1 MDEQIIADV
10 EQWLDEVVIGLDLCP
25 FAARPRREKRVRIA
39 VSHATDEE
47 ALLNDLQAELERLSD
62 TPAAELETT
71 LLAIP
76 DMLADFADYNDFL
89 DAVDLW
95 VEQFGWE
102 GELQVASF
110 HPQYQFADTEADDP
124 GNLTNRSPWPLLHI
138 IREESLEQAIEHG
151 LQLAQGLEDQRLV
164 FLGRCNA
171 FRLMGQRL
179 LPCPLDLLA
188 ALEVHIQV
196 LGHGAQVGTRMPVAA
211 ELTRLGQ

>member
-10 EQWLDEVVIGLDLCP
+10 EQWLDEVVIGLELCP
-25 FAARPRREKRVRIA
+25 FAAKPRREKRVRIA

-76 DMLADFADYNDFL
+76 NMLEDFADYNDFL

-138 IREESLEQAIEHG
+138 IREESLEKAIEHYPDVDRIPERNIARM
-151 LQLAQGLEDQRLV
+151 Q
-164 FLGRCNA
+164 
-171 FRLMGQRL
+171 
-179 LPCPLDLLA
+179 
-188 ALEVHIQV
+188 AL
-196 LGHGAQVGTRMPVAA
+196 TA
-211 ELTRLGQ
+211 EERAKLFPHLFG

>member
-47 ALLNDLQAELERLSD
+47 SLLNDLQAELERLSD

-76 DMLADFADYNDFL
+76 DMLEDFADYNDFL

-95 VEQFGWE
+95 VEQFGWA

-110 HPQYQFADTEADDP
+110 HPQYQFADTEADDA

-138 IREESLEQAIEHG
+138 IREDSLEQAIAHYPDVDGIPERNIARMKALG
-151 LQLAQGLEDQRLV
+151 PDERRRL
-164 FLGRCNA
+164 FPYLFG
-171 FRLMGQRL
+171 
-179 LPCPLDLLA
+179 
-188 ALEVHIQV
+188 
-196 LGHGAQVGTRMPVAA
+196 
-211 ELTRLGQ
+211 

>member
-39 VSHATDEE
+39 VSHATDDE

-62 TPAAELETT
+62 TPVAELETT

-76 DMLADFADYNDFL
+76 NMLEDFADYNDFL

-102 GELQVASF
+102 GDLQVASF

-138 IREESLEQAIEHG
+138 IREESLEKAIEHYPDVDRIPERNIARM
-151 LQLAQGLEDQRLV
+151 Q
-164 FLGRCNA
+164 
-171 FRLMGQRL
+171 
-179 LPCPLDLLA
+179 
-188 ALEVHIQV
+188 AL
-196 LGHGAQVGTRMPVAA
+196 TA
-211 ELTRLGQ
+211 EERAKLFPHLFG

>member
-47 ALLNDLQAELERLSD
+47 SLLNDLQAELERLSD

-76 DMLADFADYNDFL
+76 DMLEDFADYNDFL

-110 HPQYQFADTEADDP
+110 HPQYQFADTEADDA

-138 IREESLEQAIEHG
+138 IREDSLEQAIAHYPDVDGIPERNIARMKALG
-151 LQLAQGLEDQRLV
+151 PDERRRL
-164 FLGRCNA
+164 FPYLFG
-171 FRLMGQRL
+171 
-179 LPCPLDLLA
+179 
-188 ALEVHIQV
+188 
-196 LGHGAQVGTRMPVAA
+196 
-211 ELTRLGQ
+211 

>member
-1 MDEQIIADV
+1 MDEQIIADI

-25 FAARPRREKRVRIA
+25 FAARPRREKRVHIA

-47 ALLNDLQAELERLSD
+47 SLLNDLQAELERLSD

-76 DMLADFADYNDFL
+76 DMLEDFADYNDFL

-138 IREESLEQAIEHG
+138 IREDSLEKAIEHYPDVDAIPERNIARMKALG
-151 LQLAQGLEDQRLV
+151 PAERKRL
-164 FLGRCNA
+164 FPYLFG
-171 FRLMGQRL
+171 
-179 LPCPLDLLA
+179 
-188 ALEVHIQV
+188 
-196 LGHGAQVGTRMPVAA
+196 
-211 ELTRLGQ
+211 

>member
-10 EQWLDEVVIGLDLCP
+10 KQWLDEVVIGLDLCP
-25 FAARPRREKRVRIA
+25 FAARPRREKRVRIV

-47 ALLNDLQAELERLSD
+47 ALLNDLQAELEHLSD

-76 DMLADFADYNDFL
+76 DMLEDFADYNDFL

-102 GELQVASF
+102 GDLQVASF

-138 IREESLEQAIEHG
+138 IREESLEKAIEHYPDVDAIPERNIARMKA
-151 LQLAQGLEDQRLV
+151 LSPDERKRL
-164 FLGRCNA
+164 FPHLFG
-171 FRLMGQRL
+171 
-179 LPCPLDLLA
+179 
-188 ALEVHIQV
+188 
-196 LGHGAQVGTRMPVAA
+196 
-211 ELTRLGQ
+211 

>member
-25 FAARPRREKRVRIA
+25 FAARPRREKRVCIA
-39 VSHATDEE
+39 VSHATTAE
-47 ALLNDLQAELERLSD
+47 ALLDDLQAELERLSD
-62 TPAAELETT
+62 TPVAELETT

-76 DMLADFADYNDFL
+76 DMLEDFADYNDFL
-89 DAVDLW
+89 DVVDLW

-138 IREESLEQAIEHG
+138 IREESLEKAIEHYPDVDRIPERNIARMQA
-151 LQLAQGLEDQRLV
+151 LTAEERARL
-164 FLGRCNA
+164 FPHLFG
-171 FRLMGQRL
+171 
-179 LPCPLDLLA
+179 
-188 ALEVHIQV
+188 
-196 LGHGAQVGTRMPVAA
+196 
-211 ELTRLGQ
+211 